1 MNKGILILFS
11 FFCLFFVAC
20 TGEDFTTS
28 PDYTISFSKDT
39 VSFDTIFTG
48 MPSSVRRV
56 MIYNNNNKSLSLNS
70 VILKSGGNSGFYIN
84 LDGQKGTSFNNV
96 DIMRNDSMHLFV
108 GVNIKETEDFD
119 PIYYNDEIE
128 FSYNGNNQKIT
139 LEAHSWN
146 AVKWNGKIL
155 DADTTL
161 TSKRPVIIYDSLI
174 IAPGVT
180 VNLSAGTRL
189 YMHDKANIVVKGTL
203 KCNGELNNQ
212 VQIRGDRTDNMF
224 DNLPYNEMSA
234 QWGDLIFTEESY
246 DNHFIYSQIRGMT
259 NGIILDSCDVS
270 RRKLMIENSNIRNSN
285 NALLSAHSSWVEAV
299 NTIFANSGGP
309 LVSQTGGKGRFTHCT
324 IANFYKLGII
334 SSAAVRISNYD
345 YDDSFNKVEYPLLQA
360 DFNNTIIWGNRSSEV
375 SLASIDDSGEYNP
388 YNYCFR
394 FDHCVIKARGTDDN
408 EFINTLWN
416 ENPLFNETG
425 DDYKYDF
432 GLQSGS
438 PVIGKGSPEY
448 AIQLPNDLNGIVR
461 LPGNADIGALQFIA
475 K

>member
-270 RRKLMIENSNIRNSN
+270 RRKLMIENSNIRNSDRK
-285 NALLSAHSSWVEAV
+285 SVV
-299 NTIFANSGGP
+299 
-309 LVSQTGGKGRFTHCT
+309 
-324 IANFYKLGII
+324 
-334 SSAAVRISNYD
+334 
-345 YDDSFNKVEYPLLQA
+345 
-360 DFNNTIIWGNRSSEV
+360 
-375 SLASIDDSGEYNP
+375 
-388 YNYCFR
+388 
-394 FDHCVIKARGTDDN
+394 
-408 EFINTLWN
+408 
-416 ENPLFNETG
+416 
-425 DDYKYDF
+425 
-432 GLQSGS
+432 
-438 PVIGKGSPEY
+438 
-448 AIQLPNDLNGIVR
+448 
-461 LPGNADIGALQFIA
+461 
-475 K
+475 